1 MSDTVELL
9 IPLDAIAWLFRHA
22 PEAFTGARVFHAQTE
37 MVGPVTEHHLASVTA
52 ARRPA
57 IRAAVEKGKGPFLD
71 EQPIHSHLVR
81 NPSGLFLL
89 CPLPLC
95 GSQVDLQ
102 DGLLLAV
109 LRALGVDVYAGT
121 AVSLEGLSSVGI
133 GRLVRMTRGATA
145 WIQSALARPS
155 AQAVIDLRAQNPS
168 TEAHTLAARV
178 LALRPPTDDEIN
190 QAHDDIR
197 QERERKIQEKR
208 RAILE
213 EYQRAQK
220 EVDKALAESAEVQHR
235 LAQVQAR
242 ADKVQMDLEAF
253 DVAHN
258 LKEPR

>member
-9 IPLDAIAWLFRHA
+9 IPLDTIAWLFRHD
-22 PEAFTGARVFHAQTE
+22 PEVFTGARVLASTE
-37 MVGPVTEHHLASVTA
+37 MVGPVTAHHLDGVAA

-71 EQPIHSHLVR
+71 EQPIYSHLVR

-89 CPLPLC
+89 CPLTLR
-95 GSQVDLQ
+95 GSQVELQ
-102 DGLLLAV
+102 DGLLLTV
-109 LRALGVDVYAGT
+109 LRALGVDVYVGAT
-121 AVSLEGLSSVGI
+121 VSLAGLSSVGI
-133 GRLVRMTRGATA
+133 GQLVRMTRGVTA

-155 AQAVIDLRAQNPS
+155 AQAVTDLRAQNPS

-178 LALRPPTDDEIN
+178 LALRPPTDDEISRT
-190 QAHDDIR
+190 HDDIR
-197 QERERKIQEKR
+197 QERERKIQADR

-220 EVDKALAESAEVQHR
+220 EVDKVLAESAEVQHR

-242 ADKVQMDLEAF
+242 ADSVQMALEAF
-253 DVAHN
+253 DAMYN